1 MTEQSE
7 ERSGALTA
15 EQFLWGSVYGSG
27 IVISLVIYG
36 ILQERIMTMPYDGE
50 LFTSSVFLVCCNRL
64 AAVVFAVVLATAKK
78 ETLWN
83 NAPLWKYAV
92 VSFSNVYASSCQ
104 YESLKYVSF
113 AVQMLGKSFKMMPVM
128 LWGMAISGKR
138 YGLKDWLVA
147 CAVTGGV
154 TMFLMTGQI
163 DSRTS
168 KGDSIYGLGFLLL
181 FLLLDGL
188 TSTFQEKLF
197 KEHKT
202 SKYNQMFYINLMS
215 AVTSFVTLIG
225 SGTLMP
231 AINFAIKHPVF
242 TNDVFFLS
250 ASAVSGQYFIYSQV
264 KEFGALVFAA
274 TMNVRQ
280 VASIL
285 ISNIVYGHATTILQA
300 LSLFIVFAALFYKSS
315 GGFFSLATA
324 AEKKPLIA
332 DVKCLESAPEDS
344 HVAAKV

>member
-1 MTEQSE
+1 MTERSPE
-7 ERSGALTA
+7 DSGALTT

-27 IVISLVIYG
+27 IIISLVIYG

-50 LFTSSVFLVCCNRL
+50 VFTDSIFLVCCNRL
-64 AAVVFAVVLATAKK
+64 AAVVFAVILATAKK

-83 NAPLWKYAV
+83 NAPLWKYAI

-128 LWGMAISGKR
+128 MWGMVISGKR

-147 CAVTGGV
+147 GAVTGGV

-168 KGDSIYGLGFLLL
+168 NGNSSRGLMFLLL

-215 AVTSFVTLIG
+215 AVTSFVTLLI

-242 TNDVFFLS
+242 TNDVFLLS
-250 ASAVSGQYFIYSQV
+250 TSAVSGQYFIYSQV

-280 VASIL
+280 VTSIL
-285 ISNIVYGHATTILQA
+285 FSNIIYGHATTMLQA

-315 GGFFSLATA
+315 GGWFTLATA
-324 AEKKPLIA
+324 AEKKPLIE
-332 DVKCLESAPEDS
+332 DIKSSECAPEDS
-344 HVAAKV
+344 RTATKV